1 MGFARSLSLIETR
14 RECVEG
20 HVVGLMAAPAD
31 RPRDEETA
39 QDMIRG
45 HDRNFGGGSTLQKTS
60 IAVFYAFDS

>member
-1 MGFARSLSLIETR
+1 MGFARSHSLIETQ

-31 RPRDEETA
+31 RPRDKETA
-39 QDMIRG
+39 QDMIPGQSQEFWR
-45 HDRNFGGGSTLQKTS
+45 RKNPQKTS